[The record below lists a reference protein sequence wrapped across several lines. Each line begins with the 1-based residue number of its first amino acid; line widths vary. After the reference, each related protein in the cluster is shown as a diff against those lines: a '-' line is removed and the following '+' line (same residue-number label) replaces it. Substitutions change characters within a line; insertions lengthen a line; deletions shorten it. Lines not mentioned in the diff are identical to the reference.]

1 MNEIHRD
8 SLAAWIDFQ
17 QRGGIELQGRD
28 EGLDDELKNR
38 LMPSAQSLEEA
49 LQTTTTDDFVSIFFS
64 VLEPFV
70 AMFRAILDFFEKAAA
85 TEGREQ
91 WNIMV
96 DDVDFKLI
104 DFLRFLKKWDS
115 VPCEI
120 EVPAVDFQ
128 GAWLVSQA
136 IDDIPEMK
144 IIYQSAGPYW
154 SGISDIDKWL
164 RAYRAGVYEE
174 LPQSLAPSRLG
185 PGYADAAALALV
197 ALKVIRQGY
206 ASREALIAEHRARSF
221 HMDRADA
228 LSPRTIA
235 QNETD
240 FWLQSLVS
248 VLACSQTLPSALQ
261 EKLGNRLKDKFAPYP
276 RKKFNVQ
283 ITVADL
289 QAYLSLPVWK
299 KRHELYAVWI
309 ATEIVNAVP
318 DHRCEIHSED
328 GRIVF
333 AFRETIVATI
343 KSSWPP
349 VKLISERRV
358 PLAAP
363 VGKGRSANV
372 QPDYGLWRSEGGV
385 ETCGLVVEVKHYKRS
400 ASSSFGDVLIDYA
413 RAFPTA
419 EVYLVNHGPVG
430 HATKDMPREL
440 LRRCNTIKELTASNS
455 SAREELR
462 KAVRKYVGD
471 PVIKLAKTPG
481 SPRADTVLAVDVSAS
496 MRSYLSS
503 PTFSKIVQEI
513 VDERCEMAAL
523 IDIDVRTLVQ
533 LEELPTAIEAAIDGG
548 STDLDKPIRKLL
560 TTFDRAIVV
569 TDDEGANT
577 LKPLSKQTTVLRQS
591 GLVVLE
597 VLSQ

>member
-17 QRGGIELQGRD
+17 QRGGIELHGRD

-49 LQTTTTDDFVSIFFS
+49 LQTTTTDDFVIAFFS

-70 AMFRAILDFFEKAAA
+70 AMFRAILEFFEKAAA

-104 DFLRFLKKWDS
+104 DFLRFLEKWDS

-128 GAWLVSQA
+128 GAWLVSRA

-154 SGISDIDKWL
+154 SGIPDIDQWL

-197 ALKVIRQGY
+197 ALKIIRQGY

-261 EKLGNRLKDKFAPYP
+261 
-276 RKKFNVQ
+276 
-283 ITVADL
+283 
-289 QAYLSLPVWK
+289 
-299 KRHELYAVWI
+299 
-309 ATEIVNAVP
+309 
-318 DHRCEIHSED
+318 
-328 GRIVF
+328 
-333 AFRETIVATI
+333 
-343 KSSWPP
+343 
-349 VKLISERRV
+349 
-358 PLAAP
+358 
-363 VGKGRSANV
+363 
-372 QPDYGLWRSEGGV
+372 
-385 ETCGLVVEVKHYKRS
+385 
-400 ASSSFGDVLIDYA
+400 
-413 RAFPTA
+413 
-419 EVYLVNHGPVG
+419 
-430 HATKDMPREL
+430 
-440 LRRCNTIKELTASNS
+440 
-455 SAREELR
+455 
-462 KAVRKYVGD
+462 
-471 PVIKLAKTPG
+471 
-481 SPRADTVLAVDVSAS
+481 
-496 MRSYLSS
+496 
-503 PTFSKIVQEI
+503 
-513 VDERCEMAAL
+513 
-523 IDIDVRTLVQ
+523 
-533 LEELPTAIEAAIDGG
+533 
-548 STDLDKPIRKLL
+548 
-560 TTFDRAIVV
+560 
-569 TDDEGANT
+569 
-577 LKPLSKQTTVLRQS
+577 
-591 GLVVLE
+591 
-597 VLSQ
+597 